1 MSSTN
6 WQQWDIRLL
15 TVLASLALSGFAV
28 AFASLPNDDAYTY
41 IRTAEIFLEQGVG
54 AAISHYTWAG
64 YPILIALVS
73 LLGLSLF
80 TSAYV
85 LNAIFFAIL
94 AYAFISILRHLDDS
108 NRIAWLAALT
118 VLAYPE
124 LNEYRDMVLR
134 DVGFWAMLLLA
145 LWRFMVFVDTRQF
158 SHSVFFVLAM
168 IGAMLFRAEAVI
180 YLVAIPFALFLQ
192 SDRNTQQNRQDF
204 LKLAGFICCVG
215 ALGFLMLL
223 AAGINLFSLIFE
235 LLRIY
240 QPFLISRFNPDEAI
254 TAAQATA
261 IFGEYAGI
269 FSRDYVSAIVAVG
282 LSVVLVMTLFYTI
295 GGPFFW
301 LLAFGLVRKHIR
313 WHRAKVAP
321 ILAVSLTNLFIL
333 VVFLYTTKF
342 LTGRYALVFGLMA
355 ATLVPFLISSIIE
368 RNRGGKW
375 EKFVSYF
382 LILFFFY
389 CLIDSYVSFGKSK
402 DWLLDAAGYVELQAE
417 SDTQVLTNNHTIA
430 YFSRQVENYDDIIRE
445 IAAQNI
451 LDAAPGTIVALEMY
465 FEMSL
470 LVEQESVKSSL
481 QLLQQFPNAG
491 KPKMSIYR
499 RVD

>member
-1 MSSTN
+1 
-6 WQQWDIRLL
+6 
-15 TVLASLALSGFAV
+15 
-28 AFASLPNDDAYTY
+28 
-41 IRTAEIFLEQGVG
+41 
-54 AAISHYTWAG
+54 
-64 YPILIALVS
+64 
-73 LLGLSLF
+73 
-80 TSAYV
+80 
-85 LNAIFFAIL
+85 
-94 AYAFISILRHLDDS
+94 
-108 NRIAWLAALT
+108 
-118 VLAYPE
+118 
-124 LNEYRDMVLR
+124 
-134 DVGFWAMLLLA
+134 
-145 LWRFMVFVDTRQF
+145 
-158 SHSVFFVLAM
+158 
-168 IGAMLFRAEAVI
+168 
-180 YLVAIPFALFLQ
+180 
-192 SDRNTQQNRQDF
+192 
-204 LKLAGFICCVG
+204 
-215 ALGFLMLL
+215 
-223 AAGINLFSLIFE
+223 
-235 LLRIY
+235 
-240 QPFLISRFNPDEAI
+240 
-254 TAAQATA
+254 
-261 IFGEYAGI
+261 
-269 FSRDYVSAIVAVG
+269 
-282 LSVVLVMTLFYTI
+282 MTLFYTI

-301 LLAFGLVRKHIR
+301 LLAFGLMRKHIR

-321 ILAVSLTNLFIL
+321 ILAVSLANLFIL

-342 LTGRYALVFGLMA
+342 ITGRYALVFGLMA

-417 SDTQVLTNNHTIA
+417 SETQVLTNNHTIA

-445 IAAQNI
+445 LEAQNI

-491 KPKMSIYR
+491 QPKMSIYR

>member
-28 AFASLPNDDAYTY
+28 AFASIPNDDAYTY

-134 DVGFWAMLLLA
+134 DAGFWAMLLLA

-235 LLRIY
+235 LLRNY

-269 FSRDYVSAIVAVG
+269 FSRDYVSAVVAVG

-301 LLAFGLVRKHIR
+301 LLAFGLMRKHIR

-321 ILAVSLTNLFIL
+321 ILAVSLANLFIL

-417 SDTQVLTNNHTIA
+417 SETQVLTNNHTIA

-445 IAAQNI
+445 LEAQNI

-491 KPKMSIYR
+491 QPKMSIYR

>member
-28 AFASLPNDDAYTY
+28 AFASIPNDDAYTY
-41 IRTAEIFLEQGVG
+41 IRTAEIFLEHGVG

-204 LKLAGFICCVG
+204 LKLAGFIFCVG

-240 QPFLISRFNPDEAI
+240 QPFFISRFNPDEAI

>member
-134 DVGFWAMLLLA
+134 DAGFWAMLLLA

-269 FSRDYVSAIVAVG
+269 FSRDYVSAVVAVG

-321 ILAVSLTNLFIL
+321 ILAVSLANLFIL

-342 LTGRYALVFGLMA
+342 LAGRYALVFGLMA

-417 SDTQVLTNNHTIA
+417 SETQVLTNNHTIA

-445 IAAQNI
+445 LEAQNI

-491 KPKMSIYR
+491 QPKMSIYR

>member
-28 AFASLPNDDAYTY
+28 AFASIPNDDAYTY
-41 IRTAEIFLEQGVG
+41 IRTAEIFLEHGVG

-192 SDRNTQQNRQDF
+192 SDRNTQQNRLDF
-204 LKLAGFICCVG
+204 LKLAGFICSVG

>member
-1 MSSTN
+1 
-6 WQQWDIRLL
+6 
-15 TVLASLALSGFAV
+15 
-28 AFASLPNDDAYTY
+28 
-41 IRTAEIFLEQGVG
+41 
-54 AAISHYTWAG
+54 
-64 YPILIALVS
+64 
-73 LLGLSLF
+73 
-80 TSAYV
+80 
-85 LNAIFFAIL
+85 
-94 AYAFISILRHLDDS
+94 
-108 NRIAWLAALT
+108 
-118 VLAYPE
+118 
-124 LNEYRDMVLR
+124 
-134 DVGFWAMLLLA
+134 
-145 LWRFMVFVDTRQF
+145 VFVDTRQF

-235 LLRIY
+235 LLRNY

-269 FSRDYVSAIVAVG
+269 FSRDYVSAVVAVG

-301 LLAFGLVRKHIR
+301 LLAFGLMRKHIR

-321 ILAVSLTNLFIL
+321 ILAVSLANLFIL

-342 LTGRYALVFGLMA
+342 LAGRYALVFGLMA

-417 SDTQVLTNNHTIA
+417 SETQVLTNNHTIA

-445 IAAQNI
+445 LEAQNI

-491 KPKMSIYR
+491 QPKMSIYR

>member
-1 MSSTN
+1 
-6 WQQWDIRLL
+6 
-15 TVLASLALSGFAV
+15 LASLALSGFAV

-269 FSRDYVSAIVAVG
+269 FSRDYVSAVVAVG

-301 LLAFGLVRKHIR
+301 LLAFGLMRKHIR

-321 ILAVSLTNLFIL
+321 ILAVSLANLFIL

-417 SDTQVLTNNHTIA
+417 SETQVLTNNHTIA

-445 IAAQNI
+445 LEAQNI

-491 KPKMSIYR
+491 QPKMSIYR

>member
-15 TVLASLALSGFAV
+15 TVLASLALSGVAV

-301 LLAFGLVRKHIR
+301 LLAFGLMRKHIR

-321 ILAVSLTNLFIL
+321 ILAVSLANLFIL

>member
-28 AFASLPNDDAYTY
+28 AFASIPNDDAYTY

-269 FSRDYVSAIVAVG
+269 FSRDYVSAVVAVG

-321 ILAVSLTNLFIL
+321 ILAVSLANLFIL

>member
-134 DVGFWAMLLLA
+134 DAGFWAMLLLA

-269 FSRDYVSAIVAVG
+269 FSRDYVSAVVAVG

-301 LLAFGLVRKHIR
+301 LLAFGLMRKHIR

-321 ILAVSLTNLFIL
+321 ILAVSLANLFIL

-417 SDTQVLTNNHTIA
+417 SETQVLTNNHTIA

-445 IAAQNI
+445 LEAQNI
-451 LDAAPGTIVALEMY
+451 LDAAPGTIIALEMY

>member
-28 AFASLPNDDAYTY
+28 AFASIPNDDAYTY

-269 FSRDYVSAIVAVG
+269 FSRDYVSAVVAVG

-301 LLAFGLVRKHIR
+301 LLAFGLMRKHIR

>member
-28 AFASLPNDDAYTY
+28 AFASIPNDDAYTY
-41 IRTAEIFLEQGVG
+41 IRTAEIFLEHGVG

-204 LKLAGFICCVG
+204 LKLAGFICSVG

-240 QPFLISRFNPDEAI
+240 QPFFISRFNPDEAI

>member
-134 DVGFWAMLLLA
+134 DAGFWAMLLLA

-269 FSRDYVSAIVAVG
+269 FSRDYVSAVVAVG

-301 LLAFGLVRKHIR
+301 LLAFGLMRKHIR

-321 ILAVSLTNLFIL
+321 ILAVSLANLFIL

-417 SDTQVLTNNHTIA
+417 SETQVLTNNHTIA

-445 IAAQNI
+445 LEAQNI

>member
-269 FSRDYVSAIVAVG
+269 FSRDYVSAVVAVG

>member
-134 DVGFWAMLLLA
+134 DAGFWAMLLLA

-235 LLRIY
+235 LLRNY

-269 FSRDYVSAIVAVG
+269 FSRDYVSAVVAVG

-301 LLAFGLVRKHIR
+301 LLAFGLMRKHIR

-321 ILAVSLTNLFIL
+321 ILAVSLANLFIL

-417 SDTQVLTNNHTIA
+417 SETQVLTNNHTIA

-445 IAAQNI
+445 LEAQNI

-491 KPKMSIYR
+491 QPKMSIYR

>member
-28 AFASLPNDDAYTY
+28 AFASIPNDDAYTY

-240 QPFLISRFNPDEAI
+240 QPFFISRFNPDEAI

-301 LLAFGLVRKHIR
+301 LLAFGLMRKHIR

-445 IAAQNI
+445 LEAQNI

>member
-269 FSRDYVSAIVAVG
+269 FSRDYVSAVVAVG

-301 LLAFGLVRKHIR
+301 LLAFGLMRKHIR

-321 ILAVSLTNLFIL
+321 ILAVSLANLFIL

-491 KPKMSIYR
+491 QPKMSIYR

>member
-6 WQQWDIRLL
+6 WRQWDIRLL

-118 VLAYPE
+118 VLVYPE

-134 DVGFWAMLLLA
+134 DAGFWAMLLLA

-269 FSRDYVSAIVAVG
+269 FSRDYVSAVVAVG

-301 LLAFGLVRKHIR
+301 LLAFGLMRKHIR

-321 ILAVSLTNLFIL
+321 ILAVSLANLFIL

-417 SDTQVLTNNHTIA
+417 SETQVLTNNHTIA

-445 IAAQNI
+445 LEAQNI

-491 KPKMSIYR
+491 QPKMSIYR

>member
-134 DVGFWAMLLLA
+134 DAGFWAMLLLA

-158 SHSVFFVLAM
+158 SHSVFCVLAM

-269 FSRDYVSAIVAVG
+269 FSRDYVSAVVAVG

-301 LLAFGLVRKHIR
+301 LLAFGLMRKHIR

-321 ILAVSLTNLFIL
+321 ILAVSLANLFIL

-417 SDTQVLTNNHTIA
+417 SETQVLTNNHTIA

-445 IAAQNI
+445 LEAQNI

-491 KPKMSIYR
+491 QPKMSIYR

>member
-28 AFASLPNDDAYTY
+28 AFASIPNDDAYTY
-41 IRTAEIFLEQGVG
+41 IRTAEIFLEHGVG

-342 LTGRYALVFGLMA
+342 LTGRYALLFGLMA

>member
-1 MSSTN
+1 MSSKN

-64 YPILIALVS
+64 YPILIGLVS

-94 AYAFISILRHLDDS
+94 AYAFISIVRHLDDS
-108 NRIAWLAALT
+108 NRVAWLAALT

-134 DVGFWAMLLLA
+134 DIGFWAMLLLA

-192 SDRNTQQNRQDF
+192 SDRNTQENRRDF
-204 LKLAGFICCVG
+204 LKLAGFICGVG
-215 ALGFLMLL
+215 ILGFLVLL
-223 AAGINLFSLIFE
+223 AAGINLFLLILE

-240 QPFLISRFNPDEAI
+240 QPFLISLFNPDEAV
-254 TAAQATA
+254 TAARANA

-269 FSRDYVSAIVAVG
+269 FSQEYVSAVIAIG

-301 LLAFGLVRKHIR
+301 LLAFGLMRKHIR
-313 WHRAKVAP
+313 WHSAKVVP
-321 ILAVSLTNLFIL
+321 ILAVLLANLLIL
-333 VVFLYTTKF
+333 VVFLYITKF

-355 ATLVPFLISSIIE
+355 ATLIPFLVSSIIE

-375 EKFVSYF
+375 EQLSTYF
-382 LILFFFY
+382 LILFFLY
-389 CLIDSYVSFGKSK
+389 CLIDSYVSFGRSK
-402 DWLLDAAGYVELQAE
+402 DWLLDASSYVELQAE
-417 SDTQVLTNNHTIA
+417 PDTQVLTNNHTIA
-430 YFSRQVENYDDIIRE
+430 YFSGRVENYDVIVRE
-445 IAAQNI
+445 LKAQDV
-451 LDAAPGTIVALEMY
+451 LDVAPGTIIALEMY
-465 FEMSL
+465 YEMSL
-470 LVEQESVKSSL
+470 MVEQAPVKASL
-481 QLLQQFPNAG
+481 QLLQQFPSADQ
-491 KPKMSIYR
+491 PQIAIYR
-499 RVD
+499 RVN

>member
-1 MSSTN
+1 
-6 WQQWDIRLL
+6 
-15 TVLASLALSGFAV
+15 LASLALSGFAV

-64 YPILIALVS
+64 YPILIGLVS

-94 AYAFISILRHLDDS
+94 AYAFISIVRHLDDS

-134 DVGFWAMLLLA
+134 DAGFWAMLLLA

-269 FSRDYVSAIVAVG
+269 FSRDYVSAVVAVG

-301 LLAFGLVRKHIR
+301 LLAFGLMRKHIR

-321 ILAVSLTNLFIL
+321 ILAVSLANLFIL

-417 SDTQVLTNNHTIA
+417 SETQVLTNNHTIA

-445 IAAQNI
+445 LEAQNI

-491 KPKMSIYR
+491 QPKMSIYR

>member
-134 DVGFWAMLLLA
+134 DAGFWAMLLLA

-269 FSRDYVSAIVAVG
+269 FSRDYVSAVVAVG

-301 LLAFGLVRKHIR
+301 LLAFGLMRKHIR

-321 ILAVSLTNLFIL
+321 ILAVSLANLFIL

-417 SDTQVLTNNHTIA
+417 SETQVLTNNHTIA

-445 IAAQNI
+445 LEAQNI

-491 KPKMSIYR
+491 QPKMSIYR

>member
-134 DVGFWAMLLLA
+134 DAGFWAMLLLA

-301 LLAFGLVRKHIR
+301 LLAFGLMRKHIR

-321 ILAVSLTNLFIL
+321 ILAVSLANLFIL

-445 IAAQNI
+445 LEAQNI

-491 KPKMSIYR
+491 QPKMSIYR

>member
-134 DVGFWAMLLLA
+134 DAGFWAMLLLA

-269 FSRDYVSAIVAVG
+269 FSRDYVSAVVAVG

-301 LLAFGLVRKHIR
+301 LLAFGLMRKHIR

-321 ILAVSLTNLFIL
+321 ILAVSLANLFIL
-333 VVFLYTTKF
+333 VVFLYATKF
-342 LTGRYALVFGLMA
+342 LSGRYALVFGLMA
-355 ATLVPFLISSIIE
+355 AILVPFLISSIIE

-445 IAAQNI
+445 LEAQNI

>member
-134 DVGFWAMLLLA
+134 DAGFWAMLLLA

-269 FSRDYVSAIVAVG
+269 FSRDYVSAVVAVG

-417 SDTQVLTNNHTIA
+417 SETQVLTNNHTIA

-445 IAAQNI
+445 LEAQNI

>member
-28 AFASLPNDDAYTY
+28 AFASIPNDDAYTY

-269 FSRDYVSAIVAVG
+269 FSRDYVSAVVAVG

-301 LLAFGLVRKHIR
+301 LLAFGLMRKHIR

-321 ILAVSLTNLFIL
+321 ILAVSLANLFIL

-491 KPKMSIYR
+491 QPKMSIYR

>member
-28 AFASLPNDDAYTY
+28 AFASIPNDDAYTY

-240 QPFLISRFNPDEAI
+240 QPFFISRFNPDEAI

-269 FSRDYVSAIVAVG
+269 FSRDYVSAVVAVG

-301 LLAFGLVRKHIR
+301 LLAFGLMRKHIR

-321 ILAVSLTNLFIL
+321 ILAVSLANLFIL

>member
-134 DVGFWAMLLLA
+134 DAGFWAMLLLA

-269 FSRDYVSAIVAVG
+269 FSRDYVSAVVAVG

-301 LLAFGLVRKHIR
+301 LLAFGLMRKHIR

-321 ILAVSLTNLFIL
+321 ILAVSLANLFIL

>member
-134 DVGFWAMLLLA
+134 DAGFWAMLLLA

-240 QPFLISRFNPDEAI
+240 QPFFISRFNPDEAI

-269 FSRDYVSAIVAVG
+269 FSRDYVSAVVAVG

-417 SDTQVLTNNHTIA
+417 SETQVLTNNHTIA

-445 IAAQNI
+445 LEAQNI

-491 KPKMSIYR
+491 QPKMSIYR

>member
-134 DVGFWAMLLLA
+134 DAGFWAMLLLA

-240 QPFLISRFNPDEAI
+240 QPFFISRFNPDEAI

-269 FSRDYVSAIVAVG
+269 FSRDYVSAVVAVG

-301 LLAFGLVRKHIR
+301 LLAFGLMRKHIR

-321 ILAVSLTNLFIL
+321 ILAVSLANLFIL

-417 SDTQVLTNNHTIA
+417 SETQVLTNNHTIA

-445 IAAQNI
+445 LEAQNI

-491 KPKMSIYR
+491 QPKMSIYR

>member
-269 FSRDYVSAIVAVG
+269 FSRDYVSAVVAVG

-491 KPKMSIYR
+491 QPKMSIYR

>member
-41 IRTAEIFLEQGVG
+41 IKTAEIFLEQGMG

-64 YPILIALVS
+64 YPILIGLVS

-94 AYAFISILRHLDDS
+94 AYAFISIVRHLDDS
-108 NRIAWLAALT
+108 NRIAWLAVLT

-124 LNEYRDMVLR
+124 LNEYRDMVVR

-269 FSRDYVSAIVAVG
+269 FSRDYVSAVVAVG

-301 LLAFGLVRKHIR
+301 LLAFGLMRKHIR

-321 ILAVSLTNLFIL
+321 ILAVSLANLFIL

-417 SDTQVLTNNHTIA
+417 SETQVLTNNHTIA

-445 IAAQNI
+445 LEAQNI

-491 KPKMSIYR
+491 QPKMSIYR

>member
-28 AFASLPNDDAYTY
+28 AFASIPNDDAYTY

-134 DVGFWAMLLLA
+134 DAGFWAMLLLA

-240 QPFLISRFNPDEAI
+240 QPFFISRFNPDEAI

-301 LLAFGLVRKHIR
+301 LLAFGLMRKHIR

-445 IAAQNI
+445 LEAQNI